1 MRNKFRLA
9 ALTCWSFFGP
19 LDSGLI
25 VFFLFVQLICNL
37 ISFCCC
43 LYHYHCYSVFLF
55 QIIYNSRRSH
65 RSSPNLYHAVS
76 NGANMFWFLQ
86 IKIYNLY
93 FRYSYSPATK
103 YNTMTSNDSATWS
116 YCSKINLDFPN
127 PGLCRSLSS
136 EDLSI
141 PQIKK
146 RMLVSKRFLLLS
158 QTFP

>member
-1 MRNKFRLA
+1 MRNKFRQQRWCA
-9 ALTCWSFFGP
+9 Q
-19 LDSGLI
+19 
-25 VFFLFVQLICNL
+25 VFFWPSGFWVGCVLFVQLICNL

-93 FRYSYSPATK
+93 FRYLYSPATK

-127 PGLCRSLSS
+127 PRIMSFTFLWGSLYS
-136 EDLSI
+136 
-141 PQIKK
+141 PNKK
-146 RMLVSKRFLLLS
+146 RLLVSKNLNFTNISLG
-158 QTFP
+158 